1 MDELGREL
9 DLRARARHEFEA
21 GPLSREEFTATVA
34 EIDDEIARLQAAQPV
49 APPPPSL
56 HQPALSRESLASTE
70 GWRPRRGLRA
80 GLAPKTSTLTI
91 GRG

>member
-34 EIDDEIARLQAAQPV
+34 EIDDEIARLQAAQPWRLRL
-49 APPPPSL
+49 PRFI
-56 HQPALSRESLASTE
+56 SR
-70 GWRPRRGLRA
+70 P
-80 GLAPKTSTLTI
+80 
-91 GRG
+91 